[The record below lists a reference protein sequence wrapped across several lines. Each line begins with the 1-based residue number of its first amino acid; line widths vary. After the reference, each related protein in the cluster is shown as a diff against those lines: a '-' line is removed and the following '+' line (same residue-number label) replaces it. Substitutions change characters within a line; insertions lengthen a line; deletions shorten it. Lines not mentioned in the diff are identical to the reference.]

1 VTLGVTKRTGTIDA
15 KNKVSVKQ
23 AVRIKNLLS
32 YKGPDHSADDILA
45 LVGSQVREGLVQG
58 VAVGKSLNTEE
69 GLEFINGWAVA

>member
-1 VTLGVTKRTGTIDA
+1 MTLGVTKRTGTIDA

-32 YKGPDHSADDILA
+32 NKGPDHSADDILA

-58 VAVGKSLNTEE
+58 VAVGKSLNTKE
-69 GLEFINGWAVA
+69 GLEFINGCAVA